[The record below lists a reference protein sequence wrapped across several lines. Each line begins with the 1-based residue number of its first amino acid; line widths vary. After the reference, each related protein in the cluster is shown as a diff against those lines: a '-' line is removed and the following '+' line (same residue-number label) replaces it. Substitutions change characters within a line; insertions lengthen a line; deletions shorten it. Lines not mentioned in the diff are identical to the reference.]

1 MSFNKLG
8 LNPMMLKI
16 CDKIQYHSPTPIQ
29 KLAIPSILK
38 GESVI
43 ANAETGS
50 GKTATFGLPII
61 HKLSIEPFSVYA
73 LIITPSR

>member
-8 LNPMMLKI
+8 LNPLLQRT
-16 CDKIQYHSPTPIQ
+16 CDKIQYITPTPIQ

-43 ANAETGS
+43 ANA
-50 GKTATFGLPII
+50 
-61 HKLSIEPFSVYA
+61 
-73 LIITPSR
+73 

>member
-8 LNPMMLKI
+8 LCPLLLRT
-16 CDKIQYHSPTPIQ
+16 CEKIQYITPTPIQ

-50 GKTATFGLPII
+50 GKTAVFGLPII
-61 HKLSIEPFSVYA
+61 QRLSK
-73 LIITPSR
+73 